1 MGVFSRPWNRR
12 ISLRERERENL
23 SIVIEEGPPIII
35 IVRRGGPGNY
45 VPGAV
50 QSGALYSSTTSC
62 LLLPPPPRYSPR
74 WISFPSPLRGSH
86 TLLLGCI
93 TGNAA
98 VATPACPGP
107 QRNGRR
113 IIGGERERERGVS
126 PSPAI
131 ISQEKRE
138 VS

>member
-1 MGVFSRPWNRR
+1 M
-12 ISLRERERENL
+12 
-23 SIVIEEGPPIII
+23 IEQGPPIII
-35 IVRRGGPGNY
+35 VRRGPGNY

-62 LLLPPPPRYSPR
+62 LFPPLLFLDGSL
-74 WISFPSPLRGSH
+74 SLLRGSH

-113 IIGGERERERGVS
+113 IIGREREKSSERERERNRVKERERERER
-126 PSPAI
+126 
-131 ISQEKRE
+131 EKSSERE
-138 VS
+138 RERERET